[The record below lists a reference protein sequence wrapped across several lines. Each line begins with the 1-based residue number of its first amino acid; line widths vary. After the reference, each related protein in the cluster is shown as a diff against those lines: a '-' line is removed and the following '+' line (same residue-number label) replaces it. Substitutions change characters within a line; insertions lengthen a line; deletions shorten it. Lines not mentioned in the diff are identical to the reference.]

1 MIYGTMLGP
10 LLLPVP
16 ISPHHSAIRLSS
28 ILGPGERERERETPS
43 GLRMKDCLARNPVGT
58 VEKRFDW

>member
-10 LLLPVP
+10 LLLPDP

-28 ILGPGERERERETPS
+28 SLGPEEREREKSPFKFENEGLPCQEPIQGS
-43 GLRMKDCLARNPVGT
+43 G
-58 VEKRFDW
+58 EKI

>member
-10 LLLPVP
+10 LLLPDP

-28 ILGPGERERERETPS
+28 SLGPEEREREKSPFKFENE
-43 GLRMKDCLARNPVGT
+43 GLPCQEPIQGCG
-58 VEKRFDW
+58 ERFD